1 MNQYFTVQKKA
12 IFVWKKNSCTGVHL
26 KKKFLHKQWAKKKIR
41 ASWKFPAPPH
51 HFSNGP
57 SLKLPTVA
65 RQDKTLP
72 RIQNTSLNPKTRPR
86 IRRFWDVFRSVGS
99 VFGFCDVFL
108 DSEMC
113 SGFWQEPAV
122 DSGLA
127 FGFWDE
133 FWILGSVFGFWEVV
147 RPITSHRSFPNVN
160 VSLLHQSSHKLYPP
174 QRLPL
179 DSNNGKI
186 ESGGESPIKTAC
198 QSVSGL
204 EGYNSL
210 VGYVFNYS
218 VDSTD
223 FRYIQFYR

>member
-1 MNQYFTVQKKA
+1 MHRGSPKKKKNPAQTVSE
-12 IFVWKKNSCTGVHL
+12 KKNSCKL
-26 KKKFLHKQWAKKKIR
+26 KIPR
-41 ASWKFPAPPH
+41 SPRPPH

>member
-12 IFVWKKNSCTGVHL
+12 IFVWKKNSCRGVHL
-26 KKKFLHKQWAKKKIR
+26 KKNSCTSSERKKKFVQAENSPLR
-41 ASWKFPAPPH
+41 PPAPPH
-51 HFSNGP
+51 GSSG
-57 SLKLPTVA
+57 
-65 RQDKTLP
+65 
-72 RIQNTSLNPKTRPR
+72 QNTSQNPKHIAESQNT
-86 IRRFWDVFRSVGS
+86 
-99 VFGFCDVFL
+99 
-108 DSEMC
+108 
-113 SGFWQEPAV
+113 
-122 DSGLA
+122 SGLA
-127 FGFWDE
+127 FGFWDA

-186 ESGGESPIKTAC
+186 ESGGESPIKTSC

-204 EGYNSL
+204 EDYNSL

>member
-1 MNQYFTVQKKA
+1 M
-12 IFVWKKNSCTGVHL
+12 
-26 KKKFLHKQWAKKKIR
+26 
-41 ASWKFPAPPH
+41 
-51 HFSNGP
+51 
-57 SLKLPTVA
+57 
-65 RQDKTLP
+65 
-72 RIQNTSLNPKTRPR
+72 
-86 IRRFWDVFRSVGS
+86 
-99 VFGFCDVFL
+99 FL

>member
-1 MNQYFTVQKKA
+1 M
-12 IFVWKKNSCTGVHL
+12 L
-26 KKKFLHKQWAKKKIR
+26 KIPR
-41 ASWKFPAPPH
+41 SAPPPPPPPAN

-127 FGFWDE
+127 FGFWDA

-179 DSNNGKI
+179 DCNNGKI
-186 ESGGESPIKTAC
+186 ESGGESPIKTSC

>member
-1 MNQYFTVQKKA
+1 M
-12 IFVWKKNSCTGVHL
+12 
-26 KKKFLHKQWAKKKIR
+26 
-41 ASWKFPAPPH
+41 
-51 HFSNGP
+51 
-57 SLKLPTVA
+57 
-65 RQDKTLP
+65 
-72 RIQNTSLNPKTRPR
+72 
-86 IRRFWDVFRSVGS
+86 
-99 VFGFCDVFL
+99 FL

-127 FGFWDE
+127 FGFWDA

-186 ESGGESPIKTAC
+186 ESGGESPIKTSC

-223 FRYIQFYR
+223 LGYIQFYR